1 MKNQFASVLNMG
13 PISQVV
19 GMIPGFNANMIPK
32 GQEKESTDR
41 IKKFLSMMDSMTKD
55 ELDCVKPLTESRI
68 LRIARGAGA
77 NPKELVFLLGEH
89 KKFSKMVEKFGKMN
103 MDDNMDNVSFQSLIL
118 GFSSREIHVRQCSS
132 CNLQSTPTCSSNW
145 EVWVTSWR
153 WSKAFKKAGP
163 KAEETP

>member
-68 LRIARGAGA
+68 LRISRGAGA

-103 MDDNMDNVSFQSLIL
+103 MDDNMDNVSSANTLI
-118 GFSSREIHVRQCSS
+118 SAIV
-132 CNLQSTPTCSSNW
+132 
-145 EVWVTSWR
+145 
-153 WSKAFKKAGP
+153 
-163 KAEETP
+163 